1 MTTSSYV
8 IVAKVIGVHGIKGHV
23 KILSFTEPPE
33 NIIDFKRFFI
43 LSGQNWQHLDI
54 SDFQIKGQNIVAIL
68 NNIRDRDE
76 ARIFN
81 GRSIAVLREDLPKI
95 DNEQEGYYWVDL
107 EGLAV
112 YNRDNK
118 LLGHVD
124 SVFNTGANDI
134 LAVDPDSR
142 VDDEKQILIP
152 YILNKYI
159 LSVDLE
165 NKKITVDWEEDW

>member
-8 IVAKVIGVHGIKGHV
+8 IVAKITGVHGIKGHV
-23 KILSFTEPPE
+23 KLLSFTEPPE
-33 NIIDFKRFFI
+33 NIVDFKRFFI
-43 LSGQNWQHLDI
+43 LSGQNWQPLDI

-68 NNIRDRDE
+68 NNIKDRDE

-95 DNEQEGYYWVDL
+95 DNQQDGYYWVDL

-118 LLGHVD
+118 LLGHVS

-134 LAVDPDSR
+134 LSVKSSDK
-142 VDDEKQILIP
+142 EILIP
-152 YILNKYI
+152 YVSNKYI
-159 LSVDLE
+159 ISVDLD
-165 NKKITVDWEEDW
+165 NKKIIVDWEEDW